1 MNMINL
7 NKSLLNIEKC
17 YEAEMNQPNLEYNE
31 TMIQLRPQ
39 AIPAFDLMP
48 DSDPYPI
55 NYGTA
60 GGSGGYG
67 DSRLTRGLGH
77 RSREFD
83 ITKRNRRFNP
93 NNDHKN
99 GKYLYQITLVRWFKK
114 SSEKVRG
121 RVYGLGQDRQRI
133 KQFRVIEDVDSMFQL
148 EMVVEIEYAEG
159 GSAKQFEDLIKLSG
173 ANIKAV

>member
-1 MNMINL
+1 MNMIKL
-7 NKSLLNIEKC
+7 NKTQLNTETYYNDIELPTTEC
-17 YEAEMNQPNLEYNE
+17 SD
-31 TMIQLRPQ
+31 TMIHLRPQ
-39 AIPAFDLMP
+39 AIPAFDIMP
-48 DSDPYPI
+48 DPYPT

-67 DSRLTRGLGH
+67 GSGRARELGR
-77 RSREFD
+77 RSRERELET
-83 ITKRNRRFNP
+83 TKRNRRFNI

-133 KQFRVIEDVDSMFQL
+133 KQFRVIEDVDSMFQF

-173 ANIKAV
+173 ARIKAV